1 MAGDLQC
8 RRMHEESRSLDTA
21 VERLA
26 SEQEHMRGEVR
37 QVREDMRQ
45 LREDIRGDFREVR
58 EDLRRLDNRI
68 FQTLLGVLATLAT
81 SVGALITAL
90 VA

>member
-1 MAGDLQC
+1 M
-8 RRMHEESRSLDTA
+8 REESASLAIA

-26 SEQEHMRGEVR
+26 AEQEHARGEL
-37 QVREDMRQ
+37 RQ
-45 LREDIRGDFREVR
+45 LREDMREEFREVR

-68 FQTLLGVLATLAT
+68 FQTLLGILATLAT
-81 SVGALITAL
+81 AVGALIAAF